1 MLFMTVMSAP
11 QDPATVWMV
20 AAPGVRRTLTP
31 PGDIRADVDFQ
42 NDINR
47 LLARIEESKMPWRPA
62 AEMCTYAVGPL
73 PQGYRGRNSVK
84 PPLRILDGGRASQP
98 ARQRRDAAAGG
109 QTGYAATA
117 PATAV
122 PSFSRR

>member
-1 MLFMTVMSAP
+1 MSAGY
-11 QDPATVWMV
+11 DSATVWMV

-73 PQGYRGRNSVK
+73 PEGYHSRNSVK
-84 PPLRILDGGRASQP
+84 PLLRVFDGGRMSLP
-98 ARQRRDAAAGG
+98 TRQRRDAGAGG
-109 QTGYAATA
+109 QAGYAATA

>member
-1 MLFMTVMSAP
+1 MSADDDNP
-11 QDPATVWMV
+11 ETVCMI
-20 AAPGVRRTLTP
+20 AAPGVRRTLTA
-31 PGDIRADVDFQ
+31 PGDIRAEVDFQ

-62 AEMCTYAVGPL
+62 AALCTYAVGPL
-73 PQGYRGRNSVK
+73 PESDRGRNTVK
-84 PPLRILDGGRASQP
+84 PPLRVFDGGRMWLP
-98 ARQRRDAAAGG
+98 TRQRRGADAGSNG
-109 QTGYAATA
+109 SNNVSYAATA